1 MAGRIYHAISSF
13 TIGPHCVWLV
23 LFGGVVEMED
33 FKDWQDQQM
42 MADTAVVEL
51 G

>member
-1 MAGRIYHAISSF
+1 MAGRVYHTISSF

-23 LFGGVVEMED
+23 LFGGVAEMED